1 MKNVNIE
8 RYLHRRKSLRYQY
21 FTPATPFHPRKMA
34 AEVSQRRGIDGTRT
48 KQHNSIR
55 VYTYIKFIEATKVTR
70 LGTSWHYHQQNKKN
84 VTTFNFDPPQN
95 PTHLIFKRI
104 HLPNFGGV
112 SWWLVERQEGID
124 DRWMDGS
131 RKHDQF
137 QDFSERSI
145 HQKVNRLYT

>member
-1 MKNVNIE
+1 MKNVIIE
-8 RYLHRRKSLRYQY
+8 RYLHRRKSLRYKY

-70 LGTSWHYHQQNKKN
+70 LGTSWQAYRNPNKQK
-84 VTTFNFDPPQN
+84 TLHPIDPEQTLPPQN
-95 PTHLIFKRI
+95 PTYTIFKRI

-112 SWWLVERQEGID
+112 SW
-124 DRWMDGS
+124 
-131 RKHDQF
+131 
-137 QDFSERSI
+137 
-145 HQKVNRLYT
+145 